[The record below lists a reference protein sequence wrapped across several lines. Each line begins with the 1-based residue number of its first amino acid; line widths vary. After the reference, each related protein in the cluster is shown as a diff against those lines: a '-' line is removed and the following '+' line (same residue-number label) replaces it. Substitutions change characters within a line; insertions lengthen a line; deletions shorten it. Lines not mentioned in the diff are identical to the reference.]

1 MRAILNISPK
11 IYYNYRNKEDL
22 DYYDYLVI
30 KTIFD
35 NSKGT
40 YGYYKI
46 TLKLRNQGYNVNHK
60 KVYRIMVIL
69 ELKLLKKQKKIF
81 IL

>member
-46 TLKLRNQGYNVNHK
+46 TLKLRNQGYNVNK